1 MNDLHVPVRN
11 ALSGHNCH
19 GSFSEAVL
27 TFKLIR
33 VPKALWL
40 IDNLKPAF
48 CVPAGQKKELGSK
61 LSFGYVERK

>member
-11 ALSGHNCH
+11 ALSGHNCY
-19 GSFSEAVL
+19 GSFAKAVL
-27 TFKLIR
+27 TFKLIG

-48 CVPAGQKKELGSK
+48 CVPAGQKKGARL
-61 LSFGYVERK
+61 

>member
-1 MNDLHVPVRN
+1 MKNLFLPARN
-11 ALSGHNCH
+11 ALSGHNCR
-19 GSFSEAVL
+19 GSLSKVVL

-33 VPKALWL
+33 APKALWL

-61 LSFGYVERK
+61 LSFGYVELK